1 MPLIAPIFPLMM
13 SGGRFAI
20 KRNDSDASLQ
30 KTEHSL
36 FYRPMPA
43 FSRFLRYFM
52 VVGRTGSI
60 RKAAD
65 ELNVSASAI
74 DRQILNAE
82 AELGMPLF
90 ERLSSGL
97 RLTAAGEVFMAAG
110 AKWQKSLGDVL
121 AQVDDLRGL
130 KRGHV
135 DVAII
140 HALTKGY
147 IPAALHRVHDRYPG
161 ITVGVRVLD
170 NDAVRAAVASGEVDF
185 GICFEPQSVRDLS
198 VRAFAEV
205 RLGFVTPAGHP
216 FAQRGPS
223 RFSTCAGQTMILPAP
238 PLAVEQQVSVLQA
251 AAQVPLHRAISSDNI
266 QMILSMVLQGTGI
279 GVLTSLDVMTE
290 VASGRLAFTPISDP
304 ILKPMIVALATA
316 TSRTLSYAADIVLS
330 EIQQGFAA
338 LALDTGALDAGAQ
351 DEAAPT
357 DQIAPTD

>member
-1 MPLIAPIFPLMM
+1 
-13 SGGRFAI
+13 
-20 KRNDSDASLQ
+20 
-30 KTEHSL
+30 
-36 FYRPMPA
+36 MPA

-90 ERLSSGL
+90 ERLPSGL

-110 AKWQKSLGDVL
+110 GKWQKSLGDVL

-147 IPAALHRVHDRYPG
+147 IPAALQRVHERYPG
-161 ITVGVRVLD
+161 ITVGVRVQD
-170 NDAVRAAVASGEVDF
+170 NEVIRATVASGEVDF
-185 GICFEPQSVRDLS
+185 GLCFEPQSIRDLT

-205 RLGFVTPAGHP
+205 RLGFVTPVGHP
-216 FAQRGPS
+216 FAARGAA
-223 RFSTCAGQTMILPAP
+223 RFSTCAGQTMILPAA

-251 AAQVPLHRAISSDNI
+251 AAQVPLHRAISADNV
-266 QMILSMVLQGTGI
+266 QMIISMVMQGVGI
-279 GVLTSLDVMTE
+279 GVLTSLDVVTE
-290 VASGRLAFTPISDP
+290 VEAGLLAFTPISDP
-304 ILKPMIVALATA
+304 ILKPMTVALATA
-316 TSRTLSYAADIVLS
+316 SSRTLSYAAEIVLG

-338 LALDTGALDAGAQ
+338 LSLEGA
-351 DEAAPT
+351 
-357 DQIAPTD
+357 

>member
-1 MPLIAPIFPLMM
+1 
-13 SGGRFAI
+13 
-20 KRNDSDASLQ
+20 
-30 KTEHSL
+30 
-36 FYRPMPA
+36 MPA

-90 ERLSSGL
+90 ERLPSGL
-97 RLTAAGEVFMAAG
+97 RLTAAGEIFMAAG
-110 AKWQKSLGDVL
+110 GKWQKSLGDVR

-135 DVAII
+135 DIAII

-147 IPAALHRVHDRYPG
+147 IPAALHRVHERYPG

-170 NDAVRAAVASGEVDF
+170 NDAVRSAVASGEVDF
-185 GICFEPQSVRDLS
+185 GVCFEPQSIRDLT

-205 RLGFVTPAGHP
+205 HLGFVTPAGHP
-216 FAQRGPS
+216 FALRGPT
-223 RFSTCAGQTMILPAP
+223 RFSSCVGHTMILPAP
-238 PLAVEQQVSVLQA
+238 PLAVEQQVRVLQT
-251 AAQVPLHRAISSDNI
+251 AAQVPLHRSVSSDNI
-266 QMILSMVLQGTGI
+266 QVIISMVLQGLGV

-290 VASGRLAFTPISDP
+290 VQAGLLAFTPISDP
-304 ILKPMIVALATA
+304 ILKPMTVALTTA
-316 TSRTLSYAADIVLS
+316 SSRTLSYAADIVLS

-338 LALDTGALDAGAQ
+338 LTLEGG
-351 DEAAPT
+351 
-357 DQIAPTD
+357 